1 MGLTFSRLFERMVRE
16 THFICYGGWSVRGR
30 GGGDEGIIPC
40 PWSFDGRADP
50 KRCSIVNLSM
60 TYYHGRWCDPG
71 ETISSIMV
79 LGAPIVGEGNAP
91 PVIVSFSGLAIVK
104 GRRGH
109 LFHGDREVSSTEV
122 KAGALIS
129 LHWGA

>member
-1 MGLTFSRLFERMVRE
+1 
-16 THFICYGGWSVRGR
+16 
-30 GGGDEGIIPC
+30 
-40 PWSFDGRADP
+40 
-50 KRCSIVNLSM
+50 M

-104 GRRGH
+104 GLRGH

-129 LHWGA
+129 LRRLSPDLSSVMYCFLWYHSPPSPLVLCCHLGDEFVA